1 MSWRKRL
8 LEEDSG
14 HGWAAGK
21 AGNISERVTREFPG
35 LQKNGTRLLNG
46 SLSDTRCI
54 PSAAPQTGNVQ
65 TRHAL
70 APALTRGLWGT
81 PTVSGRSHSG
91 SRGRQPATSALDEGS
106 FTSSLPAPSTGHSG
120 PGGGA
125 GYTGRLS
132 VQLGHRSEGRRPGC
146 LHRTCPLPSI
156 LEFVR
161 QLPTASADSTSSVTQ
176 AQANQI

>member
-1 MSWRKRL
+1 MLGVSWRKRL

-35 LQKNGTRLLNG
+35 LQKNGTHLLNG
-46 SLSDTRCI
+46 YLLDTRCI

-81 PTVSGRSHSG
+81 PTVSG
-91 SRGRQPATSALDEGS
+91 
-106 FTSSLPAPSTGHSG
+106 
-120 PGGGA
+120 
-125 GYTGRLS
+125 
-132 VQLGHRSEGRRPGC
+132 
-146 LHRTCPLPSI
+146 
-156 LEFVR
+156 
-161 QLPTASADSTSSVTQ
+161 
-176 AQANQI
+176 

>member
-8 LEEDSG
+8 LEDSG

-35 LQKNGTRLLNG
+35 LQKNGTHLLNG
-46 SLSDTRCI
+46 YLLDTRCI

-81 PTVSGRSHSG
+81 PPTVSGRSHSG

-120 PGGGA
+120 PGGGGGTRGDRVFSWA
-125 GYTGRLS
+125 IALRG
-132 VQLGHRSEGRRPGC
+132 EGRAVSITPALC
-146 LHRTCPLPSI
+146 L
-156 LEFVR
+156 
-161 QLPTASADSTSSVTQ
+161 ASL
-176 AQANQI
+176 NL

>member
-1 MSWRKRL
+1 M
-8 LEEDSG
+8 EEDSG

-35 LQKNGTRLLNG
+35 LQKNGTHLLNG
-46 SLSDTRCI
+46 YLLDTRCI

-81 PTVSGRSHSG
+81 PPTVSGRSHSG

-120 PGGGA
+120 PGGG
-125 GYTGRLS
+125 GGGRYTGRPS

-146 LHRTCPLPSI
+146 LHHTCPLPSI